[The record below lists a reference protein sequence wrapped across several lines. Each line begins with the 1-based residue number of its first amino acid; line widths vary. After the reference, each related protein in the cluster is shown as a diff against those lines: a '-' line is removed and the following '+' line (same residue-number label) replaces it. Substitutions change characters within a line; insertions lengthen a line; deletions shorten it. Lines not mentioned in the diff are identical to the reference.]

1 MTVTRENVRV
11 IDLSDTHELEL
22 YADTIHRR
30 PVGSGETDFMEEGPF
45 LVKAAEDD
53 TLLISFQSMYFDPT
67 DEDDNDADAAAEIV
81 LNDIPCQEIFY
92 DGENLHI
99 TNDLD
104 KTLVVPKSHDFWH
117 LAPFH
122 FGYAYVETKK
132 GQDRGQREFDQG
144 E

>member
-30 PVGSGETDFMEEGPF
+30 PVGDGATDFMEEGPF

-67 DEDDNDADAAAEIV
+67 DDDGDEAAKIV
-81 LNDIPCQEIFY
+81 LSDIPCQEIFY

-122 FGYAYVETKK
+122 FGFAYVETKN
-132 GQDRGQREFDQG
+132 GRERGEREFKQG
-144 E
+144 K